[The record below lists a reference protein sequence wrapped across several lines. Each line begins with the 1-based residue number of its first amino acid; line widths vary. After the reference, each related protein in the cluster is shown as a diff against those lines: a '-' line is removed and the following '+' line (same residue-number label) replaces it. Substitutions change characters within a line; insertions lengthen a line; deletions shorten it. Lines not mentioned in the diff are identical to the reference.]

1 VREAPLP
8 LASMLIPF
16 AELLGRSCFSFL
28 EGASHPHE
36 MVEKAHEIGLSAIA
50 IVDRDGLYGSVKAY
64 KAGKLQEQRVIT
76 GAELTLE
83 DDAKHPVHPGSV
95 VLLARDLA
103 GYGNLCGL
111 LTRAHATHKKGTAG
125 ITVEEIAAA
134 SAGLTAIVP
143 IEARRDPDAPIDAV
157 LGPLVDAFG
166 DRLFAATWRRR
177 DGRDSPRRAA
187 ALAVERRYGL
197 GIIATARPL
206 YHEPDRKPLSDVLRC
221 IRLKTTL
228 DQAGTRITPN
238 AEAPLRDGEEML
250 RLFRHHPAWVH
261 DTVALAEEHQFTLK
275 ELKYH
280 FPSETLCQ
288 PGETPDDALRR
299 VVGIGCLDRY
309 PGGTPPAVAEQI
321 KRELAIIAQIKVAA
335 YFLSVQQVVEIA
347 RGKHILCQGRGSAAN
362 SAVCYVLGV
371 TAVDPVCNTLLF
383 ERFLSEERAEPP
395 DIDVDFEHERR
406 EEVIQTIYETYGR
419 DRAAMVSEIISYRG
433 KSALR
438 EVGKAFGL
446 AVDQVDR
453 LSGLVIHM
461 DPKYMSAERI
471 AETGLDPTDPR
482 LTQVLEIARQLNG
495 FPRHISIHVGGF
507 ILSSQPLTLVA
518 PIEPAR
524 MKDRTVIPWDKNDLD
539 DLKFFKLD
547 VLGLGMLTAIR
558 KAQELIHAAGVP
570 FDPIGALAAV
580 PKEDPLIY
588 DAICRADTVGVFQIE
603 SRAQMSML
611 PRLRPREF
619 YDLVIEV
626 AIVRPGPIQGG
637 MVHPYLRRR
646 NGEEKSEPPHECLRE
661 ILHRTRGVPLF
672 QEQVMQIAMT
682 GAGYTPGEADQLRR
696 DMGTWKK
703 NGRLQRHY
711 PKLMEGFRRRGI
723 SEQFAEQLYKQIQG
737 FGEYGFPESHAMSFA
752 LLVYISVWLKVHHPA
767 AFVCALLNS
776 QPMGFYSASSLVKD
790 AQHHGVEVRPV
801 SVTRSDW
808 DCTLEPVPREPGD
821 DGEPCALRLG
831 IRQIRGVGKAMAKAM
846 IGARSEAPFVSLD
859 DLIRR
864 AHLKKNEIEALAES
878 GALEELVT
886 ERRDA
891 LWKARAP
898 REGGLF
904 EGLEI
909 EPDEDV
915 GLPPMRPLTQ
925 LALDYGRVGLSIH
938 DHPMRHVREVLRVRG
953 VRRAD
958 ELVRLPDGALIEV
971 AGLVIG
977 RQRPETAS
985 GVTFIT
991 LEDETGF
998 VNLVVMKTV
1007 FAENYGVA
1015 RHAQMMLVAGRLER
1029 QGTVIHVLAR
1039 KLSRLRLPD
1048 GDEPN
1053 VRSRDF
1059 H

>member
-1 VREAPLP
+1 
-8 LASMLIPF
+8 MLIPF

-28 EGASHPHE
+28 EGASHPNE
-36 MVEKAHEIGLSAIA
+36 MVEKARELGLSAIA
-50 IVDRDGLYGSVKAY
+50 IADRDGLYGSVRAHS
-64 KAGKLQEQRVIT
+64 AGKSQGQHVIT

-83 DDAKHPVHPGSV
+83 DDLGQLAHPASV

-103 GYGNLCGL
+103 GYGNLCAL
-111 LTRAHATHKKGTAG
+111 LTRAHATHEKGTAG
-125 ITVEEIAAA
+125 LTVESVAAM

-143 IEARRDPDAPIDAV
+143 LEARRDPDAPLDAV
-157 LGPLVDAFG
+157 LGPLSEAFG
-166 DRLFAATWRRR
+166 ERLFAATWRHR
-177 DGRDSPRRAA
+177 DGRDGPRTAA
-187 ALAVERRYGL
+187 AVAAEERYGL
-197 GIIATARPL
+197 GIIATSRPL
-206 YHEPDRKPLSDVLRC
+206 YHEPARKPLSDVLRC
-221 IRLKTTL
+221 IKLKTTL
-228 DQAGTRITPN
+228 DRAGTRIPGN
-238 AEAPLRDGEEML
+238 AEARLRSGAEML
-250 RLFRHHPAWVH
+250 ALFRDHPAWVH
-261 DTVALAEEHQFTLK
+261 GTVAIAEEHPFTLK
-275 ELKYH
+275 ELRYH
-280 FPSETLCQ
+280 FPSDSLCQ
-288 PGETPDDALRR
+288 PGETPDAALRR
-299 VVGIGCLDRY
+299 VVEIGCLDRY
-309 PGGTPPAVAEQI
+309 PEGTPAAVLAQI
-321 KRELAIIAQIKVAA
+321 EKELGIIAHIGVAA
-335 YFLSVQQVVEIA
+335 YFLSVQQIVEIA
-347 RGKHILCQGRGSAAN
+347 RQKRILCQGRGSAAN
-362 SAVCYVLGV
+362 SAVCFVLGV
-371 TAVDPVCNTLLF
+371 TAVDPAVNKLLF
-383 ERFLSEERAEPP
+383 ERFLSTERAEPP

-406 EEVIQTIYETYGR
+406 EEVIQAIYGKYGR

-446 AVDQVDR
+446 AVDQLDR

-461 DPKYMSAERI
+461 DPAHLSAERI
-471 AETGLDPTDPR
+471 AETGLDPADPR
-482 LTQVLEIARQLNG
+482 LIRVLEIAAQLDG

-507 ILSSQPLTLVA
+507 VLSSQPLTLVA

-524 MKDRTVIPWDKNDLD
+524 MEGRTVIPWDKDDLD
-539 DLKFFKLD
+539 DLGFFKLD

-558 KAQELIHAAGVP
+558 KTQELIHTGSAP
-570 FDPIGALAAV
+570 FDPIGALAAI

-646 NGEEKSEPPHECLRE
+646 NGEEPSDPPHECLRE

-672 QEQVMQIAMT
+672 QEQVMQIAMV

-696 DMGTWKK
+696 DMGAWKK

-711 PKLMEGFRRRGI
+711 PMLMAGFQRRGI
-723 SEQFAEQLYKQIQG
+723 SEEFAEQLYKQIQG

-752 LLVYISVWLKVHHPA
+752 LLVYVSVWLKVHHPA
-767 AFVCALLNS
+767 AFVCSLLNS
-776 QPMGFYSASSLVKD
+776 QPMGFYSASSLVQD
-790 AQHHGVEVRPV
+790 AQRHGVEVRPV
-801 SVTRSDW
+801 SITRSAW
-808 DCTLEPVPREPGD
+808 DCTLEPLPREPGD
-821 DGEPCALRLG
+821 DGELAALRLG
-831 IRQIRGVGKAMAKAM
+831 IRQIRGVGEAMARAVM
-846 IGARSEAPFVSLD
+846 SARAEAPFASLD

-878 GALEELVT
+878 GALGPLVP

-891 LWKARAP
+891 LWRARAP

-904 EGLEI
+904 EGLSI

-925 LALDYGRVGLSIH
+925 LALDYGRVGLSVH
-938 DHPMRHVREVLRVRG
+938 DHPMRHVRDSLRARG
-953 VRRAD
+953 VRVAED
-958 ELVRLPDGALIEV
+958 LGKLPDGALIEV

-977 RQRPETAS
+977 RQRPGTAS

-991 LEDETGF
+991 LEDETGL
-998 VNLVVMKTV
+998 VNLVVMKSV
-1007 FAENYGVA
+1007 FAESYGVA
-1015 RHAQMMLVAGRLER
+1015 RHARIMIVAGRLER

-1039 KLSRLRLPD
+1039 KLSRLRLL
-1048 GDEPN
+1048 GGEEPT

>member
-1 VREAPLP
+1 
-8 LASMLIPF
+8 MLIPF

-28 EGASHPHE
+28 EGASHPSE
-36 MVEKAHEIGLSAIA
+36 MIEKAHALGLSAITIA
-50 IVDRDGLYGSVKAY
+50 DRDGLYGSVRAY
-64 KAGKLQEQRVIT
+64 TAGKLQGQRVIT

-83 DDAKHPVHPGSV
+83 DDAGRPAHPGSV

-111 LTRAHATHKKGTAG
+111 LTRAHATHEKGTAG
-125 ITVEEIAAA
+125 ITVESVAAA

-143 IEARRDPDAPIDAV
+143 LEARRDPDAPLDAV
-157 LGPLVDAFG
+157 LGPLSEAFG
-166 DRLFAATWRRR
+166 DRLFAATWRHR
-177 DGRDSPRRAA
+177 DGRDVPRTSAA
-187 ALAVERRYGL
+187 VAAEERYGL
-197 GIIATARPL
+197 GIIATSRPL
-206 YHEPDRKPLSDVLRC
+206 YHEPGRKSLADVLRC
-221 IRLKTTL
+221 IKLKTTL
-228 DQAGTRITPN
+228 DQAGTRISGN
-238 AEAPLRDGEEML
+238 SEARLRSGAEML
-250 RLFRHHPAWVH
+250 ARFRDHPAWVH
-261 DTVALAEEHQFTLK
+261 GTVEIAEEHPFTLK

-280 FPSETLCQ
+280 FPSDSLCQ
-288 PGETPDDALRR
+288 PGETPDAALRR
-299 VVGIGCLDRY
+299 VMEIGCLDRY
-309 PGGTPPAVAEQI
+309 PGGTPPAVAAQI
-321 KRELAIIAQIKVAA
+321 EKELAIIAHIGVAA
-335 YFLSVQQVVEIA
+335 YFLSVQQVVAIA
-347 RGKHILCQGRGSAAN
+347 RDKKILCQGRGSAAN
-362 SAVCYVLGV
+362 SAVCFVLGV
-371 TAVDPVCNTLLF
+371 TAVDPSRHALLF
-383 ERFLSEERAEPP
+383 ERFLSKERCEPP
-395 DIDVDFEHERR
+395 DIDIDFEHERR
-406 EEVIQTIYETYGR
+406 EEVIQAIYETYGR

-461 DPKYMSAERI
+461 DPAHMSAERI
-471 AETGLDPTDPR
+471 AETGLDPADPR
-482 LTQVLEIARQLNG
+482 LIQVLEIAQQLNG

-524 MKDRTVIPWDKNDLD
+524 MENRTVIPWDKDDLD

-558 KAQELIHAAGVP
+558 KTQELIQAAGVP
-570 FDPIGALAAV
+570 FDPIGALAAI

-646 NGEEKSEPPHECLRE
+646 NGEEKSDPPHECLRE

-696 DMGTWKK
+696 DMGAWKK

-711 PKLMEGFRRRGI
+711 PRLMEGFRRRGI
-723 SEQFAEQLYKQIQG
+723 PEPFAEQLYKQIQG

-752 LLVYISVWLKVHHPA
+752 LLVYVSVWLKVHHPA
-767 AFVCALLNS
+767 AFVCSLLNS
-776 QPMGFYSASSLVKD
+776 QPMGFYSVSSLVKD
-790 AQHHGVEVRPV
+790 AQRHGVEVRPV

-821 DGEPCALRLG
+821 DGELFALRLG
-831 IRQIRGVGKAMAKAM
+831 IRQIRGVGEAMAKAL
-846 IGARSEAPFVSLD
+846 IGARTEAPFASLD

-864 AHLKKNEIEALAES
+864 AHLEKNEIEALAES
-878 GALEELVT
+878 GALEALVP

-904 EGLEI
+904 EGMEI

-938 DHPMRHVREVLRVRG
+938 DHPMRHVREALRERG

-958 ELVRLPDGALIEV
+958 ELGKLPDGALIEV

-977 RQRPETAS
+977 RQRPGTAS

-991 LEDETGF
+991 LEDETGL

-1007 FAENYGVA
+1007 FAQSYGVA
-1015 RHAQMMLVAGRLER
+1015 RHARMMLVAGRLER

-1048 GDEPN
+1048 GEEPN